1 MVVSKVLAD
10 SGHSYLVSWLNQ
22 NSQGVTEYTVMY
34 RKIPVSWQE
43 SELGLRKVSNI
54 SRATTRQYMNASVTC

>member
-43 SELGLRKVSNI
+43 SELGLRQVSNI
-54 SRATTRQYMNASVTC
+54 S